1 MHHQVAVPT
10 ILELCTLFIYLIRKK
25 VLVLKSRGKFSRMV
39 FGLSAGNNNSIK
51 CTTKQALL
59 ALAVLTV
66 VERRVVERRV
76 EDG

>member
-25 VLVLKSRGKFSRMV
+25 VLVLKSRGKLSRMV
-39 FGLSAGNNNSIK
+39 FGLCTGNNNSIK

-66 VERRVVERRV
+66 VERRV